1 MDPLGD
7 TETMDATEEKRRYFR
22 HQKAVKIHYSSREG
36 DAGSGYADGRD
47 VSRTGIRFSTACYLA
62 IDTTLDVK
70 IYLDSTRLEL
80 ATANVVWVNRV
91 DPDVGYDVG
100 LEFGQLPSTDY
111 RSLVGVLTG

>member
-36 DAGSGYADGRD
+36 VAGSGYADSCD
-47 VSRTGIRFSTACYLA
+47 VSRTGVRFSTDRYLS
-62 IDTTLDVK
+62 IDTTLDLK

-80 ATANVVWVNRV
+80 ATANVVWVNRA
-91 DPDVGYDVG
+91 DSEVGYVVG

-111 RSLVGVLTG
+111 RSLVGVLTE